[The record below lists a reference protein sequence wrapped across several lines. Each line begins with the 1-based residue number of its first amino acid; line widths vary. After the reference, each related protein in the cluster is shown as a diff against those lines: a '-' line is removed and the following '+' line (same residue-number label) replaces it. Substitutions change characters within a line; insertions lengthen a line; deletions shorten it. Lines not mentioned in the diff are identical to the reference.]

1 MKARLVMIAAG
12 VLLAVACSS
21 GSTETLSPSAAA
33 QQYSGAA
40 LGVDA
45 AYLQWK
51 AATAGASKVSQI
63 TAPAAAYAAALTSF
77 DDALAKLPVG
87 GKAATDIPTLLS
99 ADQVV
104 ITDLNAAG
112 TQTAGTLAAWARQ
125 LAADGAK
132 AIQASKV
139 VRADFGLPPA

>member
-1 MKARLVMIAAG
+1 MKVRLVIVLAG
-12 VLLAVACSS
+12 ALLAAACSS
-21 GSTETLSPSAAA
+21 NPAETLSPSAAA
-33 QQYSGAA
+33 QQYSGTA

-51 AATAGASKVSQI
+51 AATAGARQVSQI

-77 DDALAKLPVG
+77 DDALAKMPVG
-87 GKAATDIPTLLS
+87 GQSATDIPTLLS

-104 ITDLNAAG
+104 IADLNAAG
-112 TQTAGTLAAWARQ
+112 NQTAGTLAGWARQ

-132 AIQASKV
+132 AISASKV